1 MKFDPESPEPSEK
14 GTWEDLFDERLD
26 FAYACDQSPK
36 TVHHHHHQLETPET
50 LHQPRQPR
58 APSRPSRQST
68 VVFPLKMATAPSS
81 TLASPVGSSIA
92 DSQPKDVIVIDDDDD
107 DEAVSVERRLAT
119 GSSPDAVVKK
129 EEDEGAA
136 TVTNGHVHED
146 KMEVDDADAD
156 LKPAISPTTAAPE
169 QKLSVTTTTQPTTAP
184 AVVPIPE
191 AEALQ
196 TVQIPSAD
204 DHHDQHYPQLQQA
217 VPLPPDPHQQQQQ
230 QQQKTTKNKKPK
242 EDSPPPQ
249 LPPRPPPIPT
259 IRLEFFPDEESE
271 DGYLFDVLG
280 LSKVAGQRLPT
291 PPPVDRDSSDSDDDD
306 DPPEA
311 PQPLPMPV
319 EPLPGVFPTRRRRK
333 KVRPLRRSTQLSRL
347 ISISPYLYI

>member
-1 MKFDPESPEPSEK
+1 M
-14 GTWEDLFDERLD
+14 
-26 FAYACDQSPK
+26 
-36 TVHHHHHQLETPET
+36 V
-50 LHQPRQPR
+50 
-58 APSRPSRQST
+58 
-68 VVFPLKMATAPSS
+68 TAPPS
-81 TLASPVGSSIA
+81 TLASPVASSIA

-119 GSSPDAVVKK
+119 GSSPDAVVKQ
-129 EEDEGAA
+129 EEDEGA

-146 KMEVDDADAD
+146 KMEVDDAD
-156 LKPAISPTTAAPE
+156 LKPVIPPTTTAPAQA
-169 QKLSVTTTTQPTTAP
+169 QKLSVSVTTVTTQPTQPTTAP

-191 AEALQ
+191 TEAFQ

-204 DHHDQHYPQLQQA
+204 DHHNQHYLQPQQA
-217 VPLPPDPHQQQQQ
+217 VPLPPDPQQQQQ
-230 QQQKTTKNKKPK
+230 PQQQKTTKNKKPK
-242 EDSPPPQ
+242 EDSSPPQ

-306 DPPEA
+306 EPPEA

-319 EPLPGVFPTRRRRK
+319 EPLPGVFPIRRRRK
-333 KVRPLRRSTQLSRL
+333 KVRPLVFRLRLAQLSKL
-347 ISISPYLYI
+347 ISMSPFLSI